1 MRMGESLPLLIGT
14 SGWSYDEWVGPFY
27 RDGRGMLRRY
37 VEVFPT
43 VEINS
48 TFYRYPTSRMVRGWY
63 RAAPPGFVY
72 AVKLPKV
79 ITHDKWLRL
88 EEGVEEDLERF
99 LDLMRPLAEKLG
111 PILIQLRP
119 KFSYERHIED
129 LERFL
134 DILPEHYEW
143 AVEFRHP
150 SWMRGDTWKL
160 LRSYG
165 VAYTIVDEPLL
176 PPEVEVTA
184 DFAYIRWHGHGRR
197 IWYDYEYSEDEL
209 ENWVPKVREA
219 ERRAE
224 KVYGYFNNHFSANAV
239 KNAIELLK
247 LLGEAT
253 PEQLRVLKRIKEFR
267 EQLLRPIG
275 IRPLEAYGEG
285 LGVADLLLR
294 FTTTSRL
301 IRAEGMDE
309 GEIEITR
316 ADPDYVEA
324 YIRGYTI
331 EIDAEG
337 RVIRHDCDDWR
348 KGLDEKR
355 MCKHLARLFLSLP
368 EELARGLLE
377 RIWEERDRWRF
388 EAL

>member
-1 MRMGESLPLLIGT
+1 MPLLIGT

-27 RDGRGMLRRY
+27 GDERGMLRRY

-43 VEINS
+43 VEVNS
-48 TFYRYPTSRMVRGWY
+48 TFYRYPTSRLVRGWY

-72 AVKLPKV
+72 AVKLPRV
-79 ITHDKWLRL
+79 ITHEKWLRL
-88 EEGVEEDLERF
+88 REGVEEDLERF
-99 LDLMRPLAEKLG
+99 LDLLRPLAEKLG

-119 KFSYERHIED
+119 KFSYERH
-129 LERFL
+129 LEELEKFL
-134 DILPEHYEW
+134 GILPDNYEW

-150 SWMRGDTWKL
+150 SWMRSETWRL
-160 LRSYG
+160 LRSHG

-176 PPEVEVTA
+176 PSEVEVTA

-197 IWYDYEYSEDEL
+197 IWYDYEYSEGEL
-209 ENWVPKVREA
+209 RSWVPKVREA
-219 ERRAE
+219 ERKTE

-239 KNAIELLK
+239 KNAVEMLK

-253 PEQLRVLKRIKEFR
+253 PEQLKALKRIEEFR
-267 EQLLRPIG
+267 QRVLRPVG
-275 IRPLEAYGEG
+275 MRPLETYGEG
-285 LGVADLLLR
+285 LSVADLLLR

-301 IRAEGMDE
+301 MRAEGMDE
-309 GEIEITR
+309 REVEVVR
-316 ADPDYVEA
+316 ADRGYVEA
-324 YIRGYTI
+324 RVRGYTI

-348 KGLDEKR
+348 KGVAERR
-355 MCKHLARLFLSLP
+355 MCKHLARLFLSLQ
-368 EELARGLLE
+368 EELAKGLLE
-377 RIWEERDRWRF
+377 RIWEERDEWRF